1 MTIQTQDAPRSLPL
15 RRSFSWQT
23 VFAALVL
30 FEFSTL
36 LVALLIPQ
44 RAADLHA
51 AYGQLLIAAL
61 AGFYFAAAGLP
72 RKAELRIFLL
82 WLISV
87 PPWGMDQPSSRNSW

>member
-36 LVALLIPQ
+36 
-44 RAADLHA
+44 
-51 AYGQLLIAAL
+51 
-61 AGFYFAAAGLP
+61 
-72 RKAELRIFLL
+72 
-82 WLISV
+82 WS
-87 PPWGMDQPSSRNSW
+87 PS